1 MGPKHE
7 WKLIDSYPIT
17 KYNCGARAG
26 DRVRLRRP
34 LIIRRG
40 GMPIGKAYP
49 SGQIWTVIPGTKE
62 TPRVLW
68 MKAPDELTHTWD
80 DGHLFWVWFEKI

>member
-1 MGPKHE
+1 
-7 WKLIDSYPIT
+7 
-17 KYNCGARAG
+17 
-26 DRVRLRRP
+26 
-34 LIIRRG
+34 
-40 GMPIGKAYP
+40 MPIGKAYP